1 MRYFSIILLLVFFG
15 SCQNV
20 ERTKKP
26 EDLIP
31 EDRMVDVLTEISLVH
46 GARSY
51 NKQMLEQTGLK
62 PEEYIWRRFN
72 IDSAQFARSNDYYA
86 RNYQQYQRIYDRVKL
101 RLENL
106 KMTYDSLRE
115 EEERRRDSILKVR
128 PDAGDSLRDRNRSER
143 ERGRF
148 QLDTVLP
155 DSLRMMR
162 PEPEISRESF
172 NR

>member
-1 MRYFSIILLLVFFG
+1 MRLLSIILLLVFFG
-15 SCQNV
+15 SCQDV

-26 EDLIP
+26 GNLIP
-31 EDRMVDVLTEISLVH
+31 EDKMVDVLTEISLVH

-62 PEEYIWRRFN
+62 PEEYIWRKFN
-72 IDSAQFARSNDYYA
+72 IDSAQFAQSNDYYT
-86 RNYQQYQRIYDRVKL
+86 RNYQQYQRIYERVKV

-115 EEERRRDSILKVR
+115 EEERRRDSLLETR
-128 PDAGDSLRDRNRSER
+128 SDDSLRGGNRR
-143 ERGRF
+143 ERDEF
-148 QLDTVLP
+148 KLDTVLP

-162 PEPEISRESF
+162 PAPAISRESS
-172 NR
+172 NSRNPS

>member
-1 MRYFSIILLLVFFG
+1 MRFFSIILLLVFFG
-15 SCQNV
+15 SCQDV
-20 ERTKKP
+20 ERTRKP
-26 EDLIP
+26 ENLIP

-62 PEEYIWRRFN
+62 PEEYIWRKFD

-86 RNYQQYQRIYDRVKL
+86 RNYQQYQQIYERVKL

-106 KMTYDSLRE
+106 KITYDSLRE
-115 EEERRRDSILKVR
+115 EEERRRDSILAR
-128 PDAGDSLRDRNRSER
+128 QPEDSLRDSNRR
-143 ERGRF
+143 ERGEF
-148 QLDTVLP
+148 EIDSILP
-155 DSLRMMR
+155 DSLRMMV

-172 NR
+172 NS